1 MGKVTLWTR
10 EEELILINNI
20 GKKDCELGKMLG
32 RSSEAIKKHRY
43 KMDLMKKKKKEV
55 FLPINPTREN
65 VEMLLNAVVIQAAN
79 DYRDLIKQKRKGG
92 KTYYYNDKRYL
103 AESRLD
109 YEIIK
114 IERFFRSDSFRFY
127 ADIDGDS
134 ILKKLQEEFIS
145 NERSAS

>member
-1 MGKVTLWTR
+1 
-10 EEELILINNI
+10 
-20 GKKDCELGKMLG
+20 
-32 RSSEAIKKHRY
+32 
-43 KMDLMKKKKKEV
+43 
-55 FLPINPTREN
+55 
-65 VEMLLNAVVIQAAN
+65 MLLNAVVIQAAN

-92 KTYYYNDKRYL
+92 KTFYYNDKRYL

-127 ADIDGDS
+127 ADIDGGS
-134 ILKKLQEEFIS
+134 ILRKLQEEFIS